1 MGVVPKGCTWA
12 WSWGAC
18 GRGPGVHVGVV
29 LGMHVGVAPRGA
41 CGRGPRDACG
51 SGP

>member
-1 MGVVPKGCTWA
+1 M
-12 WSWGAC
+12 
-18 GRGPGVHVGVV
+18 GVV

-41 CGRGPRDACG
+41 CGCGPRDACG